1 MRRLRCCCCA
11 CIRSGK
17 WPRPDK
23 IRLALPGVIATCTR
37 FVETIARWDMSNEA
51 AEIRL
56 SERVQAAMRRNR
68 KIEAIK
74 ILREEEG
81 IGLKEAK
88 DIIETQ
94 WPAYRDAGTTGDVRS
109 SKMESGMG
117 RIVWAVVVLAAL
129 YGLFRYFA

>member
-1 MRRLRCCCCA
+1 
-11 CIRSGK
+11 
-17 WPRPDK
+17 
-23 IRLALPGVIATCTR
+23 
-37 FVETIARWDMSNEA
+37 MSNEA

-129 YGLFRYFA
+129 YRLFRYFA

>member
-1 MRRLRCCCCA
+1 
-11 CIRSGK
+11 
-17 WPRPDK
+17 
-23 IRLALPGVIATCTR
+23 
-37 FVETIARWDMSNEA
+37 MSNEA
-51 AEIRL
+51 TEIRL
-56 SERVQAAMRRNR
+56 SERVQAAIRRNR

-88 DIIETQ
+88 DIIDAQ
-94 WPAYRDAGTTGDVRS
+94 WKQYRNADVAGDGRS
-109 SKMESGMG
+109 PRVESGIG